1 MFRFSQ
7 SLDFDYPAALV
18 WAYLATAR
26 VSCRF
31 STVAP
36 GSKWWLKQA
45 LSHGSGVE
53 ACREIRSERPA
64 TRVVMLTSSRMRR
77 PCSRRSSPELAAT
90 C

>member
-45 LSHGSGVE
+45 LSLRQSLT
-53 ACREIRSERPA
+53 PFA
-64 TRVVMLTSSRMRR
+64 TSLTSS
-77 PCSRRSSPELAAT
+77 
-90 C
+90 